1 MDFLQQKEILLCEN
15 EREVNTEHI
24 GSMAG
29 IDLWEVLQ
37 NQC

>member
-24 GSMAG
+24 GMAG